1 MLFKAIQ
8 NMYDNP
14 PTKWVGMSGIYPEI
28 LEERHAKLVLPLKDL
43 HLNHVNIA
51 YAGSMF
57 IAMELGAATL
67 FSCTYGVD
75 KWIPILKRIE
85 IDFVRPTK
93 KDLVA
98 DLRMTEEDAK
108 AKLDAVKEK
117 GKGDMFIDVVLCD
130 IDGVEVAKAN
140 VNFFV
145 VPFTD
150 NFIKK

>member
-1 MLFKAIQ
+1 
-8 NMYDNP
+8 
-14 PTKWVGMSGIYPEI
+14 
-28 LEERHAKLVLPLKDL
+28 
-43 HLNHVNIA
+43 
-51 YAGSMF
+51 
-57 IAMELGAATL
+57 
-67 FSCTYGVD
+67 
-75 KWIPILKRIE
+75 
-85 IDFVRPTK
+85 
-93 KDLVA
+93 
-98 DLRMTEEDAK
+98 MTEEDAK